1 MENDLR
7 EQSTSNDVN
16 CPRKT
21 LWVVLRGSFSNP
33 SPPLKSLISR
43 VLRGKKP
50 FAGRRNPMV
59 RTDSRGPVIRNSLQ
73 SQTRLSFPNQER
85 VIADYLDGVPMKEIT
100 ARYGIHRGTVH
111 QITRRAG
118 LPLRPRGFPDSIRQK
133 AAKLYSEGQTIMQVA
148 ARLGISY
155 EGARAGIVACG
166 VALRPRGRQPSKR

>member
-1 MENDLR
+1 M
-7 EQSTSNDVN
+7 THV
-16 CPRKT
+16 PRHHI
-21 LWVVLRGSFSNP
+21 VVLRGSFSNP
-33 SPPLKSLISR
+33 LPPLKSLISR

-50 FAGRRNPMV
+50 LVGRHHPTV
-59 RTDSRGPVIRNSLQ
+59 RTDSRGPVVRNSLQ

-85 VIADYLDGVPMKEIT
+85 VVADYLDGVPMKEIT

-118 LPLRPRGFPDSIRQK
+118 VPLRPRGFPDSIRQE
-133 AAKLYSEGQTIMQVA
+133 AAKLYSEGQTIVQVA

-166 VALRPRGRQPSKR
+166 VALRPRGRQP